1 MLGGHPRALSTLF
14 FTEMWERFTFYGLRA
29 LLVLFLV
36 DAVESGGYGFDD
48 KTATAIYGLY
58 TAAVFMAALPGG
70 WIADRL
76 IGAQRAVM
84 IGGALMTLGSLMLTI
99 PGPKQLF
106 FGGLVVII
114 LGVGLLK
121 PNVSTLVADLYPEG
135 GGRRDAGFT
144 IFYMGINLGAFIGPL
159 IAGWLAQRYGWR
171 IGFLAAAVGLP
182 FGLLQFWLSRRLFNG
197 AGAQPNRNDGGA
209 GLATDWRRL
218 WIALAVF
225 AAVAALLFS
234 GAVHLDPARLAKG
247 AAYVL
252 VGMAALY
259 FLYLFFGAGLDPVER
274 KRMVVVLVMFLGV
287 ASFWSGYE
295 QAGSSLNLF
304 AKRYIDR
311 MVGGFEIPAGWFQ
324 SVQPAF
330 VILFAPVFSALW
342 VQLARRQLDPAAP
355 LKFAFGLLLMGLG
368 FLFMVAAANIVA
380 GGANAPAYLLIL
392 TYLLTVFGE
401 LCVSPVGL
409 STVTKLAPARL
420 VGQMM
425 GVWFLGSSLGKL
437 MAGLIAGGFDANNL
451 AAMPDRFMGIVLYA
465 CGIGV
470 VPAADQPPARAADG
484 QRPLRRHPLSSIVP
498 RLESSC
504 LRPCACPS
512 AVCSLP
518 SPRVRSRRSLRP
530 TCRQHDPR
538 TRHGHQGWQAH
549 RRGDGTGAQGP
560 GDRRAGRQDQRGRRR
575 GRDRRAGGR
584 DGHRSLAARRCCR
597 A

>member
-14 FTEMWERFTFYGLRA
+14 FTEMWERFTFYGMRA

-36 DAVESGGYGFDD
+36 DAVESGGYGLDD

-84 IGGALMTLGSLMLTI
+84 AGGILMTLGNLMLTI
-99 PGPKQLF
+99 PGPKELF

-114 LGVGLLK
+114 LVVGLLK
-121 PNVSTLVADLYPEG
+121 PNISTLVADLYPEG

-171 IGFLAAAVGLP
+171 VGFLAAAVGLP
-182 FGLLQFWLSRRLFNG
+182 FGLLQFWLSRHRFNG
-197 AGAQPNRNDGGA
+197 AGARAHRDDDDA
-209 GLATDWRRL
+209 GMARDWRRFGV
-218 WIALAVF
+218 ALAVF
-225 AAVAALLFS
+225 GLVALLLFS
-234 GAVHLDPARLAKG
+234 GVVHLEPARLAKG

-259 FLYLFFGAGLDPVER
+259 FLYLFFGAGLNPVER
-274 KRMVVVLVMFLGV
+274 RRMVVVLVMFLAV

-311 MVGGFEIPAGWFQ
+311 MVGGFEVPAGWFQ

-330 VILFAPVFSALW
+330 VIIFAPLFSMLW
-342 VQLARRQLDPAAP
+342 VKLAQRQLDPAAP

-368 FLFMVAAANIVA
+368 FLFMVAAANIVV
-380 GGANAPAYLLIL
+380 GGASAPAYLLIL

-437 MAGLIAGGFDANNL
+437 MAGLIAGTFDANNL
-451 AAMPDRFMGIVLYA
+451 AAMPGRFMDIVLFACGVGIVLLL
-465 CGIGV
+465 IS
-470 VPAADQPPARAADG
+470 
-484 QRPLRRHPLSSIVP
+484 RPLARNMGG
-498 RLESSC
+498 
-504 LRPCACPS
+504 
-512 AVCSLP
+512 
-518 SPRVRSRRSLRP
+518 VR
-530 TCRQHDPR
+530 
-538 TRHGHQGWQAH
+538 
-549 RRGDGTGAQGP
+549 
-560 GDRRAGRQDQRGRRR
+560 
-575 GRDRRAGGR
+575 
-584 DGHRSLAARRCCR
+584 
-597 A
+597 

>member
-14 FTEMWERFTFYGLRA
+14 FTEMWERFTFYGMRA

-36 DAVESGGYGFDD
+36 DAIDSGGYGLDD

-70 WIADRL
+70 WVADRL

-84 IGGALMTLGSLMLTI
+84 VGGALMTLGNLMLTI
-99 PGPKQLF
+99 PGPKELF

-171 IGFLAAAVGLP
+171 VGFLAAAIGLP
-182 FGLLQFWLSRRLFNG
+182 FGLLQFWLSRHLFNG
-197 AGAQPNRNDGGA
+197 AGAQPNRNDGGS
-209 GLATDWRRL
+209 GLAGDWKRFYV
-218 WIALAVF
+218 ALVVF
-225 AAVAALLFS
+225 ALVAALLFS
-234 GAVHLDPARLAKG
+234 GVVHLDPARLAKG

-252 VGMAALY
+252 VGMGFLY
-259 FLYLFFGAGLDPVER
+259 FLYLFVGAGLDPVER
-274 KRMVVVLVMFLGV
+274 RRMIVVLAMFLAV

-304 AKRYIDR
+304 AKRHIDR
-311 MVGGFEIPAGWFQ
+311 MVGSFEIPAGWFQ

-330 VILFAPVFSALW
+330 VIVFAPLFSMLW
-342 VQLARRQLDPAAP
+342 VRLAQRNLDPAAP

-368 FLFMVAAANIVA
+368 FLFMVVAANMVV
-380 GGANAPAYLLIL
+380 GGANAPAYLLVL

-437 MAGLIAGGFDANNL
+437 MAGLIAGTFDPNDL
-451 AAMPDRFMGIVLYA
+451 AAMPGRYLDIVFYA
-465 CGIGV
+465 CGIG
-470 VPAADQPPARAADG
+470 A
-484 QRPLRRHPLSSIVP
+484 LLLLLSP
-498 RLESSC
+498 RLTK
-504 LRPCACPS
+504 LMGG
-512 AVCSLP
+512 
-518 SPRVRSRRSLRP
+518 VR
-530 TCRQHDPR
+530 
-538 TRHGHQGWQAH
+538 
-549 RRGDGTGAQGP
+549 
-560 GDRRAGRQDQRGRRR
+560 
-575 GRDRRAGGR
+575 
-584 DGHRSLAARRCCR
+584 
-597 A
+597 

>member
-14 FTEMWERFTFYGLRA
+14 FTEMWERFTFYGMRA

-36 DAVESGGYGFDD
+36 DAVESGGYGLDD
-48 KTATAIYGLY
+48 RTATAIYGLY

-76 IGAQRAVM
+76 IGAQRAVLV
-84 IGGALMTLGSLMLTI
+84 GGVLMTLGNLMLTI
-99 PGPKQLF
+99 PGPKELF

-159 IAGWLAQRYGWR
+159 IAGWLALRYGWR
-171 IGFLAAAVGLP
+171 AGFLAAAIGLP
-182 FGLLQFWLSRRLFNG
+182 FGLLQFWLSRHWFNG
-197 AGAQPNRNDGGA
+197 AGARPNRDDGGA
-209 GLATDWRRL
+209 GLAADWRRFG
-218 WIALAVF
+218 IAMAIF
-225 AAVAALLFS
+225 AAVAVLLFS
-234 GAVHLDPARLAKG
+234 GVVHLDPARLAKG

-274 KRMVVVLVMFLGV
+274 RRMFVVLMMFFAV
-287 ASFWSGYE
+287 ASFWAGYE

-304 AKRYIDR
+304 AKRHIDR

-330 VILFAPVFSALW
+330 VILFAPAFSALW
-342 VQLARRQLDPAAP
+342 VWLSKRNLDPAAP
-355 LKFAFGLLLMGLG
+355 LKFAFGLLLLGFG
-368 FLFMVAAANIVA
+368 FLFMVAAANMVV
-380 GGANAPAYLLIL
+380 GGMQSPAYLLVL

-437 MAGLIAGGFDANNL
+437 MAGLIAGSFDPNNL
-451 AAMPDRFMGIVLYA
+451 AAMPGRYLDIVLYA
-465 CGIGV
+465 CGVGI
-470 VPAADQPPARAADG
+470 
-484 QRPLRRHPLSSIVP
+484 LLLLI
-498 RLESSC
+498 
-504 LRPCACPS
+504 
-512 AVCSLP
+512 
-518 SPRVRSRRSLRP
+518 SPRMTKMMGGVR
-530 TCRQHDPR
+530 
-538 TRHGHQGWQAH
+538 
-549 RRGDGTGAQGP
+549 
-560 GDRRAGRQDQRGRRR
+560 
-575 GRDRRAGGR
+575 
-584 DGHRSLAARRCCR
+584 
-597 A
+597 

>member
-1 MLGGHPRALSTLF
+1 VLGGHPKALSTLF

-36 DAVESGGYGFDD
+36 DAVESGGYGLDD
-48 KTATAIYGLY
+48 RTATAIYGLY

-84 IGGALMTLGSLMLTI
+84 AGGALMTLGSVMLSI
-99 PGPKQLF
+99 PGPQQLF
-106 FGGLVVII
+106 FGGLLVII

-182 FGLLQFWLSRRLFNG
+182 LGLLQFWLQRHLFNG
-197 AGAQPNRNDGGA
+197 AGATHNRNDGGA
-209 GLATDWRRL
+209 GLAQDWRRL
-218 WIALAVF
+218 WIALGLVTV
-225 AAVAALLFS
+225 VAALLFS
-234 GAVHLDPARLAKG
+234 GAVHLDPARLAKS

-252 VGMAALY
+252 VGMGALY
-259 FLYLFFGAGLDPVER
+259 FIYLFFGAGLDAVER
-274 KRMVVVLVMFLGV
+274 RRMVVVLVMFFAV
-287 ASFWSGYE
+287 ASFWAGYE

-304 AKRYIDR
+304 AKRHIDR
-311 MVGGFEIPAGWFQ
+311 MVGGFEIPTGWFQ

-330 VILFAPVFSALW
+330 VILFAPAFSALW
-342 VQLARRQLDPAAP
+342 VYLARRNLDPAAP
-355 LKFAFGLLLMGLG
+355 LKFAFGLLLMGVG
-368 FLFMVAAANIVA
+368 FLFMVAAAELVA
-380 GGANAPAYLLIL
+380 GGMNAPAYLLIL

-437 MAGLIAGGFDANNL
+437 MAGLIAGSFDPNNL
-451 AAMPDRFMGIVLYA
+451 AAMPGRFMDIVFYA
-465 CGIGV
+465 CGVGV
-470 VPAADQPPARAADG
+470 VLLLLS
-484 QRPLRRHPLSSIVP
+484 RPLA
-498 RLESSC
+498 RLMGN
-504 LRPCACPS
+504 
-512 AVCSLP
+512 
-518 SPRVRSRRSLRP
+518 VR
-530 TCRQHDPR
+530 
-538 TRHGHQGWQAH
+538 
-549 RRGDGTGAQGP
+549 
-560 GDRRAGRQDQRGRRR
+560 
-575 GRDRRAGGR
+575 
-584 DGHRSLAARRCCR
+584 
-597 A
+597 

>member
-14 FTEMWERFTFYGLRA
+14 FTEMWERFTFYGMRA

-36 DAVESGGYGFDD
+36 DAVESGGYGLDD

-70 WIADRL
+70 WVADRL
-76 IGAQRAVM
+76 IGAQRAVLT
-84 IGGALMTLGSLMLTI
+84 GGGLMTLGNLMLTI
-99 PGPKQLF
+99 PGPKELF

-159 IAGWLAQRYGWR
+159 IAAWLAQRYGWR
-171 IGFLAAAVGLP
+171 VGFLAAAIGLP
-182 FGLLQFWLSRRLFNG
+182 FGLLQFWLSRHLFNG
-197 AGAQPNRNDGGA
+197 AGAQPNRVDGGA
-209 GLATDWRRL
+209 GLSGDWKKFFG
-218 WIALAVF
+218 ASAVF
-225 AAVAALLFS
+225 VVIAALLFS
-234 GAVHLDPARLAKG
+234 GAVQLDPARLAKG

-252 VGMAALY
+252 VGMGALY

-274 KRMVVVLVMFLGV
+274 RRMVVVLAMFLAV

-311 MVGGFEIPAGWFQ
+311 MVGGFEFPAGWFQ

-342 VQLARRQLDPAAP
+342 VSLARRNLDPAAP
-355 LKFAFGLLLMGLG
+355 LKFAFGLLLLGVG
-368 FLFMVAAANIVA
+368 FLFMVPAANLVV
-380 GGANAPAYLLIL
+380 GGTSAPAYLLVL

-437 MAGLIAGGFDANNL
+437 MAGLIAGTFDPNDV
-451 AAMPDRFMGIVLYA
+451 AAMPGRYLDIVFYA
-465 CGIGV
+465 CGVG
-470 VPAADQPPARAADG
+470 
-484 QRPLRRHPLSSIVP
+484 
-498 RLESSC
+498 
-504 LRPCACPS
+504 
-512 AVCSLP
+512 AVLLVL
-518 SPRVRSRRSLRP
+518 SPRITKLMGGVR
-530 TCRQHDPR
+530 
-538 TRHGHQGWQAH
+538 
-549 RRGDGTGAQGP
+549 
-560 GDRRAGRQDQRGRRR
+560 
-575 GRDRRAGGR
+575 
-584 DGHRSLAARRCCR
+584 
-597 A
+597 

>member
-1 MLGGHPRALSTLF
+1 VLGGHPRALSTLF

-36 DAVESGGYGFDD
+36 DAVDNGGYGLDD

-84 IGGALMTLGSLMLTI
+84 IGGTLMTIGTLMLAV

-159 IAGWLAQRYGWR
+159 IAGWLAARYGWR
-171 IGFLAAAVGLP
+171 TGFLAAAIGLP
-182 FGLLQFWLSRRLFNG
+182 IGLLQFWLSRRLFNG
-197 AGAQPNRNDGGA
+197 AGATPNRNDGGA
-209 GLATDWRRL
+209 GLAADWRRL
-218 WIALAVF
+218 GLALAVLATV
-225 AAVAALLFS
+225 AAVLFS
-234 GAVHLDPARLAKG
+234 GLVHLDPTRLAQG

-259 FLYLFFGAGLDPVER
+259 FLYLFTGAGLDAVER
-274 KRMVVVLVMFLGV
+274 KRMIVVLVMFLAV

-304 AKRYIDR
+304 AKRHIDR

-330 VILFAPVFSALW
+330 VILLAPVFSALW
-342 VQLARRQLDPAAP
+342 VRLAQRQMDPAAP

-380 GGANAPAYLLIL
+380 GGASAPAYLLIL

-420 VGQMM
+420 MGQMM

-437 MAGLIAGGFDANNL
+437 MAGLIAGGFDPDNL
-451 AAMPDRFMGIVLYA
+451 AAMPDRFLGIVFFA
-465 CGIGV
+465 CGIG
-470 VPAADQPPARAADG
+470 
-484 QRPLRRHPLSSIVP
+484 
-498 RLESSC
+498 
-504 LRPCACPS
+504 
-512 AVCSLP
+512 AVLLLV
-518 SPRVRSRRSLRP
+518 SPRITRLMGGVR
-530 TCRQHDPR
+530 
-538 TRHGHQGWQAH
+538 
-549 RRGDGTGAQGP
+549 
-560 GDRRAGRQDQRGRRR
+560 
-575 GRDRRAGGR
+575 
-584 DGHRSLAARRCCR
+584 
-597 A
+597 

>member
-1 MLGGHPRALSTLF
+1 
-14 FTEMWERFTFYGLRA
+14 MWERFTFYGLRA

-36 DAVESGGYGFDD
+36 DAVESGGYGLDD

-84 IGGALMTLGSLMLTI
+84 AGGALMTIGSLMLSI
-99 PGPKQLF
+99 PGPQQLF
-106 FGGLVVII
+106 FGGLLVII

-159 IAGWLAQRYGWR
+159 IAGWLALHYGWR
-171 IGFLAAAVGLP
+171 IGFLAAAIGLP
-182 FGLLQFWLSRRLFNG
+182 FGLLQFWLQRHLLNG
-197 AGAQPNRNDGGA
+197 AGATHNRNDDGA

-218 WIALAVF
+218 WIALGVLAV
-225 AAVAALLFS
+225 VAAALFS
-234 GAVHLDPARLAKG
+234 GMVHLDPARLAKG

-252 VGMAALY
+252 VGMGALY
-259 FLYLFFGAGLDPVER
+259 FIYLFFGAGLDAVER
-274 KRMVVVLVMFLGV
+274 KRMIVVLVMFFAV
-287 ASFWSGYE
+287 ASFWAGYE

-304 AKRYIDR
+304 AKRHVDR
-311 MVGGFEIPAGWFQ
+311 MIGGFEIPTGWFQ

-330 VILFAPVFSALW
+330 VILFAPAFSALW
-342 VQLARRQLDPAAP
+342 VYLARRNLDPAAP

-368 FLFMVAAANIVA
+368 FLFMVGAAEVVA
-380 GGANAPAYLLIL
+380 GGMSAPAYLLIL

-437 MAGLIAGGFDANNL
+437 MAGLIAGTFDPNDL
-451 AAMPDRFMGIVLYA
+451 GAMPDRFMFIVLYA

-470 VPAADQPPARAADG
+470 VLLLLS
-484 QRPLRRHPLSSIVP
+484 RPLA
-498 RLESSC
+498 RLMGN
-504 LRPCACPS
+504 
-512 AVCSLP
+512 
-518 SPRVRSRRSLRP
+518 VR
-530 TCRQHDPR
+530 
-538 TRHGHQGWQAH
+538 
-549 RRGDGTGAQGP
+549 
-560 GDRRAGRQDQRGRRR
+560 
-575 GRDRRAGGR
+575 
-584 DGHRSLAARRCCR
+584 
-597 A
+597 

>member
-1 MLGGHPRALSTLF
+1 MRS
-14 FTEMWERFTFYGLRA
+14 R
-29 LLVLFLV
+29 
-36 DAVESGGYGFDD
+36 SGGYGFDD

-84 IGGALMTLGSLMLTI
+84 IGGTLMTLGTLMLTI

-209 GLATDWRRL
+209 GSRPTGAGSGSRL
-218 WIALAVF
+218 PCSPRC
-225 AAVAALLFS
+225 AALLFS

-330 VILFAPVFSALW
+330 VILFAPLFSALW
-342 VQLARRQLDPAAP
+342 VQLARRQMDPAAP

-368 FLFMVAAANIVA
+368 FLFMVSAANIVA

-470 VPAADQPPARAADG
+470 FLLLIS
-484 QRPLRRHPLSSIVP
+484 RPLA
-498 RLESSC
+498 RLMGN
-504 LRPCACPS
+504 
-512 AVCSLP
+512 
-518 SPRVRSRRSLRP
+518 VR
-530 TCRQHDPR
+530 
-538 TRHGHQGWQAH
+538 
-549 RRGDGTGAQGP
+549 
-560 GDRRAGRQDQRGRRR
+560 
-575 GRDRRAGGR
+575 
-584 DGHRSLAARRCCR
+584 
-597 A
+597 

>member
-1 MLGGHPRALSTLF
+1 
-14 FTEMWERFTFYGLRA
+14 
-29 LLVLFLV
+29 
-36 DAVESGGYGFDD
+36 
-48 KTATAIYGLY
+48 
-58 TAAVFMAALPGG
+58 
-70 WIADRL
+70 
-76 IGAQRAVM
+76 
-84 IGGALMTLGSLMLTI
+84 
-99 PGPKQLF
+99 
-106 FGGLVVII
+106 
-114 LGVGLLK
+114 
-121 PNVSTLVADLYPEG
+121 
-135 GGRRDAGFT
+135 
-144 IFYMGINLGAFIGPL
+144 MGINLGAFIGPL

-171 IGFLAAAVGLP
+171 IGFLAAAIGLP
-182 FGLLQFWLSRRLFNG
+182 FGLLQFWLSRQLFNG

-209 GLATDWRRL
+209 GLAADWRRL

-225 AAVAALLFS
+225 AAVAASLFS
-234 GAVHLDPARLAKG
+234 GAVHLDPTSLAQG

-252 VGMAALY
+252 VGMAAMY
-259 FLYLFFGAGLDPVER
+259 FLYLFFGAGLDAVER
-274 KRMVVVLVMFLGV
+274 RRMVVVLVMFLGV

-304 AKRYIDR
+304 AKRYVDR

-342 VQLARRQLDPAAP
+342 VQLARRQMDPAAP

-451 AAMPDRFMGIVLYA
+451 AAMPDRFIGIVLYA

-470 VPAADQPPARAADG
+470 FLLLIS
-484 QRPLRRHPLSSIVP
+484 RPLA
-498 RLESSC
+498 RLMGN
-504 LRPCACPS
+504 
-512 AVCSLP
+512 
-518 SPRVRSRRSLRP
+518 VR
-530 TCRQHDPR
+530 
-538 TRHGHQGWQAH
+538 
-549 RRGDGTGAQGP
+549 
-560 GDRRAGRQDQRGRRR
+560 
-575 GRDRRAGGR
+575 
-584 DGHRSLAARRCCR
+584 
-597 A
+597 

>member
-14 FTEMWERFTFYGLRA
+14 FTEMWERFTFYGMRA

-36 DAVESGGYGFDD
+36 DAVESGGYGLDD
-48 KTATAIYGLY
+48 RTATAIYGLY

-76 IGAQRAVM
+76 IGAQRAVLA
-84 IGGALMTLGSLMLTI
+84 GGALMTLGNLMLTI
-99 PGPKQLF
+99 PGPKELF

-159 IAGWLAQRYGWR
+159 IAGWLALRYGWR
-171 IGFLAAAVGLP
+171 MGFLAAAIGLP
-182 FGLLQFWLSRRLFNG
+182 FGLLQFWLSRHLFNG
-197 AGAQPNRNDGGA
+197 AGAQANRNDGGA
-209 GLATDWRRL
+209 GLASDWRRML
-218 WIALAVF
+218 VALTVF
-225 AAVAALLFS
+225 ALVAALLFS

-259 FLYLFFGAGLDPVER
+259 FVYLFFGAGLDAVER
-274 KRMVVVLVMFLGV
+274 RRMVVVLAMFLAV

-304 AKRYIDR
+304 AKRHIDR
-311 MVGGFEIPAGWFQ
+311 VVGGFEIPAGWFQ

-330 VILFAPVFSALW
+330 VILLAPVFSALW
-342 VQLARRQLDPAAP
+342 VRLAQRNLDPAAP
-355 LKFAFGLLLMGLG
+355 LKFAFGLLLMGIG
-368 FLFMVAAANIVA
+368 FLFMVTAANIVV
-380 GGANAPAYLLIL
+380 GGATAPAYLLIL

-437 MAGLIAGGFDANNL
+437 MAGLIAGSFDPNDL
-451 AAMPDRFMGIVLYA
+451 GAMPGRYLDIVFFA
-465 CGIGV
+465 CGIGAV
-470 VPAADQPPARAADG
+470 
-484 QRPLRRHPLSSIVP
+484 LLLLSP
-498 RLESSC
+498 RLTK
-504 LRPCACPS
+504 LM
-512 AVCSLP
+512 
-518 SPRVRSRRSLRP
+518 
-530 TCRQHDPR
+530 
-538 TRHGHQGWQAH
+538 
-549 RRGDGTGAQGP
+549 
-560 GDRRAGRQDQRGRRR
+560 
-575 GRDRRAGGR
+575 GGVK
-584 DGHRSLAARRCCR
+584 
-597 A
+597 

>member
-14 FTEMWERFTFYGLRA
+14 FTEMWERFTFYGMRA

-36 DAVESGGYGFDD
+36 DAVEGGGYSFDD
-48 KTATAIYGLY
+48 RTATAIYGLY

-70 WIADRL
+70 WVADRL
-76 IGAQRAVM
+76 IGAQRAVLA
-84 IGGALMTLGSLMLTI
+84 GGLLMTLGNLMLAI
-99 PGPKQLF
+99 PGPKALF

-171 IGFLAAAVGLP
+171 MGFLAAAIGLP
-182 FGLLQFWLSRRLFNG
+182 FGLLQFWLSRHLFNG
-197 AGAQPNRNDGGA
+197 AGARANRNDGDA
-209 GLATDWRRL
+209 GLGRDWRRFG
-218 WIALAVF
+218 IAVGVF
-225 AAVAALLFS
+225 AVVVLLLFS

-274 KRMVVVLVMFLGV
+274 KRMVVVLVMFLAV

-311 MVGGFEIPAGWFQ
+311 TVGGFEIPAGWFQ

-330 VILFAPVFSALW
+330 VIVLAPLFSMLW
-342 VQLARRQLDPAAP
+342 VKLAQRQLDPAAP

-368 FLFMVAAANIVA
+368 FLFMVAAAEIVA
-380 GGANAPAYLLIL
+380 GGASAPAYLLIL

-437 MAGLIAGGFDANNL
+437 MAGLIAGTFDANNL
-451 AAMPDRFMGIVLYA
+451 AAMPGHFLDIVVYACGVGIVLLL
-465 CGIGV
+465 V
-470 VPAADQPPARAADG
+470 S
-484 QRPLRRHPLSSIVP
+484 RPLSRYMGG
-498 RLESSC
+498 
-504 LRPCACPS
+504 
-512 AVCSLP
+512 
-518 SPRVRSRRSLRP
+518 VR
-530 TCRQHDPR
+530 
-538 TRHGHQGWQAH
+538 
-549 RRGDGTGAQGP
+549 
-560 GDRRAGRQDQRGRRR
+560 
-575 GRDRRAGGR
+575 
-584 DGHRSLAARRCCR
+584 
-597 A
+597 

>member
-14 FTEMWERFTFYGLRA
+14 FTEMWERFTFYGMRA

-36 DAVESGGYGFDD
+36 DAVESGGYGLDD
-48 KTATAIYGLY
+48 RTATAIYGLY

-76 IGAQRAVM
+76 IGAQRAVLA
-84 IGGALMTLGSLMLTI
+84 GGTLMTLGNLMLTI
-99 PGPKQLF
+99 PGPKELF

-121 PNVSTLVADLYPEG
+121 PNISTLVADLYPEG

-159 IAGWLAQRYGWR
+159 IAGWLAARYGWR
-171 IGFLAAAVGLP
+171 MGFLAAAIGLP
-182 FGLLQFWLSRRLFNG
+182 LGLLQFWLSRHLFNG
-197 AGAQPNRNDGGA
+197 SGAHPNRNDAGA
-209 GLATDWRRL
+209 GLARDWRRFGVAM
-218 WIALAVF
+218 IVF
-225 AAVAALLFS
+225 GLVAALLFS

-259 FLYLFFGAGLDPVER
+259 FLYLFLGAGLDPVER
-274 KRMVVVLVMFLGV
+274 KRMVVVLVMFLAV
-287 ASFWSGYE
+287 ASFWAGYE

-304 AKRYIDR
+304 AKRHIDR

-330 VILFAPVFSALW
+330 VILLAPVFSALW
-342 VQLARRQLDPAAP
+342 VWLARRQLDPAAP
-355 LKFAFGLLLMGLG
+355 LKFAFGLLLLGFG

-380 GGANAPAYLLIL
+380 GGASAPAYLLIL

-425 GVWFLGSSLGKL
+425 GVWFLGSSLGKM
-437 MAGLIAGGFDANNL
+437 MAGLIAGGFDPNNL
-451 AAMPDRFMGIVLYA
+451 GAMPGRYLGIVFYA
-465 CGIGV
+465 CGVG
-470 VPAADQPPARAADG
+470 
-484 QRPLRRHPLSSIVP
+484 
-498 RLESSC
+498 
-504 LRPCACPS
+504 
-512 AVCSLP
+512 AVLLLI
-518 SPRVRSRRSLRP
+518 SPRITKLMGGVR
-530 TCRQHDPR
+530 
-538 TRHGHQGWQAH
+538 
-549 RRGDGTGAQGP
+549 
-560 GDRRAGRQDQRGRRR
+560 
-575 GRDRRAGGR
+575 
-584 DGHRSLAARRCCR
+584 
-597 A
+597 

>member
-14 FTEMWERFTFYGLRA
+14 FTEMWERFTFYGMRA

-36 DAVESGGYGFDD
+36 DAVENGGYGLDD

-84 IGGALMTLGSLMLTI
+84 AGGILMTLGNLMLTI
-99 PGPKQLF
+99 PGPKELF

-121 PNVSTLVADLYPEG
+121 PNISTLVADLYPEG

-171 IGFLAAAVGLP
+171 VGFLAAAIGLP
-182 FGLLQFWLSRRLFNG
+182 FGLLQFWLSRHRFNG
-197 AGAQPNRNDGGA
+197 AGARAHRDDGDA
-209 GLATDWRRL
+209 AMARDWRRFGM
-218 WIALAVF
+218 AMAVF
-225 AAVAALLFS
+225 GLVALLLFS
-234 GAVHLDPARLAKG
+234 GAVDLQPARLAQG

-259 FLYLFFGAGLDPVER
+259 FLYLFFGAGLNPVER
-274 KRMVVVLVMFLGV
+274 RRMVVVLVMFLAV

-311 MVGGFEIPAGWFQ
+311 MVGGFEVPAGWFQ

-330 VILFAPVFSALW
+330 VIIFAPLFSMLW
-342 VQLARRQLDPAAP
+342 VKLAQRQLDPAAP
-355 LKFAFGLLLMGLG
+355 LKFAFGLLRVGLG
-368 FLFMVAAANIVA
+368 FLFMVEAANIVV
-380 GGANAPAYLLIL
+380 GGASAPAYLLIL

-437 MAGLIAGGFDANNL
+437 MAGLIAGTFDANNL
-451 AAMPDRFMGIVLYA
+451 AAMPGRFMDIVLFACGVGIVLLL
-465 CGIGV
+465 IS
-470 VPAADQPPARAADG
+470 
-484 QRPLRRHPLSSIVP
+484 RPLARSMGG
-498 RLESSC
+498 
-504 LRPCACPS
+504 
-512 AVCSLP
+512 
-518 SPRVRSRRSLRP
+518 VR
-530 TCRQHDPR
+530 
-538 TRHGHQGWQAH
+538 
-549 RRGDGTGAQGP
+549 
-560 GDRRAGRQDQRGRRR
+560 
-575 GRDRRAGGR
+575 
-584 DGHRSLAARRCCR
+584 
-597 A
+597 